1 MLFKQLPYVTVNQPR
16 TKHHALCTV
25 AGTVQLSAMLCCIQ
39 VLVVFKAAPELCNL
53 LRAVEEEYTKARE
66 QHKSRVE
73 GPHADVLPW
82 IQAQAA
88 AFESAASA
96 SVRDAPTAHAVCL
109 VQQLFLTEPSSI
121 CHHSIATPGLTNALV
136 CHSWR
141 RKASM

>member
-1 MLFKQLPYVTVNQPR
+1 
-16 TKHHALCTV
+16 
-25 AGTVQLSAMLCCIQ
+25 MLCYTQ

-88 AFESAASA
+88 AFESAATA
-96 SVRDAPTAHAVCL
+96 SVRESQTAQL
-109 VQQLFLTEPSSI
+109 VSLMQQLSLTECSTVSLHIFAGPV
-121 CHHSIATPGLTNALV
+121 IADAMVYPA
-136 CHSWR
+136 
-141 RKASM
+141 

>member
-1 MLFKQLPYVTVNQPR
+1 
-16 TKHHALCTV
+16 
-25 AGTVQLSAMLCCIQ
+25 MLCCTQ

-88 AFESAASA
+88 AFEAAATA
-96 SVRDAPTAHAVCL
+96 SVRDTQTAHAVSL
-109 VQQLFLTEPSSI
+109 MQQLFLTESGTVSLHIFAAPDT
-121 CHHSIATPGLTNALV
+121 ANALV
-136 CHSWR
+136 YP
-141 RKASM
+141 A